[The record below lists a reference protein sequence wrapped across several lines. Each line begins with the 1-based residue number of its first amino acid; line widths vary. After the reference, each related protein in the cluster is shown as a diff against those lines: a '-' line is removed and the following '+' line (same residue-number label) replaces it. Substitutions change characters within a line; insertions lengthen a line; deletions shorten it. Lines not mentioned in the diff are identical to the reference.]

1 MNKNV
6 QFKRAFLDTLL
17 CTYSRI
23 CFIIFGYAQNP
34 GRDNSGEEMLKI

>member
-6 QFKRAFLDTLL
+6 QFKRAFF
-17 CTYSRI
+17 CISSRI

-34 GRDNSGEEMLKI
+34 GQDNSGEEMLKI